1 MLQSIFTSLL
11 RSFVDKYVAN
21 IRPDDVDMSWG
32 GVAMR
37 NIDIKVKSLQRQ
49 FMPDLTPLA
58 SIEKASVGS
67 LTINVP
73 WTSLGSTPVTVGID
87 DVEVV
92 IALQAT
98 SDSSSSPSSSPTKS
112 ADPKAGL
119 NGDKTIITWVL
130 LIYSVH
136 AFRSFLLVSLVMMTM
151 KKRKVCTP

>member
-112 ADPKAGL
+112 AGPKAGL
-119 NGDKTIITWVL
+119 NADKTIITWA
-130 LIYSVH
+130 LIYTVH
-136 AFRSFLLVSLVMMTM
+136 YFRSFLLVSLVMMTEM